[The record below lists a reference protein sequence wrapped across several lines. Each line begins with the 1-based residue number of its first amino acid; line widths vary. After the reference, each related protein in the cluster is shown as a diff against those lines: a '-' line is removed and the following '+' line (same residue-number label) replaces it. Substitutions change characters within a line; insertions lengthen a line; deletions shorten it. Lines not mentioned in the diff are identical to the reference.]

1 MPDITEGV
9 KLNMFL
15 EGILKFETR
24 LPLNL
29 VEIYPGLEE
38 DIRINGIK
46 EPIEIRIREDGSM
59 IVWDG
64 LHRLAIAKK
73 LGIES
78 VPVIM
83 VPM

>member
-1 MPDITEGV
+1 MNMPLEAV
-9 KLNMFL
+9 LKL
-15 EGILKFETR
+15 ETR

-29 VEIYPGLEE
+29 VEINEKLEE
-38 DIRINGIK
+38 DIRQNGIK
-46 EPIEIRIREDGSM
+46 EPIEIKIREDGSL

-64 LHRLAIAKK
+64 LHRLAIAVR